1 MTGRSLRRS
10 QGPVGFDL
18 WAPRI
23 TRMIGWGGVIF
34 VAVFWSFTDRIEPML
49 LGLFGTF
56 ATGGELLAAWRD
68 FRAGLRRVLAETDD
82 EKDANS

>member
-1 MTGRSLRRS
+1 MTDRS
-10 QGPVGFDL
+10 QRRAQPVGFDK

-23 TRMIGWGGVIF
+23 TRVIGWGGVVF
-34 VAVFWSFTDRIEPML
+34 VTVFWSFTNRIEPML

-68 FRAGLRRVLAETDD
+68 FRAGLRRVLEEAD
-82 EKDANS
+82 EAKKDGD